1 MDIDSV
7 KTYIGIATA
16 AVGLAAGGYQA
27 ADKIGWLQKPIL
39 EWYPEHF
46 SITSGPA
53 NEPFKVV
60 VAREK
65 LRDDCTVENFILDV
79 RDSELLV
86 HQTTPSITTFMGPA
100 NHKVD
105 TFAYTFTFNEPEK
118 VSEGVATLIAYIHY
132 GCPEGPVVVQ
142 YPDHPN
148 LTFNVE
154 GISQ

>member
-1 MDIDSV
+1 MEIEGI

-27 ADKIGWLQKPIL
+27 ADKFGWLQQPIL
-39 EWYPEHF
+39 EWAPEHF
-46 SITSGPA
+46 SITDGPV
-53 NEPFKVV
+53 NGTFKVV

-105 TFAYTFTFNEPEK
+105 TFAYTFTFNEPEN
-118 VSEGVATLIAYIHY
+118 VSEGEATLIAYIHY

-142 YPDHPN
+142 YPDHQN
-148 LTFNVE
+148 LRFDIE
-154 GISQ
+154 GTE